1 MSEKEK
7 KKTKRILKNYCDLR
21 ISDFMKIFF
30 LYSLKDMRLKRCLID
45 VNKVDIKKIL
55 TSDKVSYSKKGF
67 KYFPG

>member
-1 MSEKEK
+1 
-7 KKTKRILKNYCDLR
+7 
-21 ISDFMKIFF
+21 MKIFF
-30 LYSLKDMRLKRCLID
+30 LYSLKDMRFKRCLID